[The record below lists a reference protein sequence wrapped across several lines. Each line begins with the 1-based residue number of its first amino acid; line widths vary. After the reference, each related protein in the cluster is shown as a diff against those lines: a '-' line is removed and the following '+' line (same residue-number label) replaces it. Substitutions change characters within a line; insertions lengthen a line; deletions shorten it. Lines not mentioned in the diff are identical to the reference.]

1 MVGLGR
7 FLRLFRAILTHFCR
21 LLKPTLPLPGPTP
34 NLQFADDSA
43 DISHTIRGTV
53 TY

>member
-1 MVGLGR
+1 
-7 FLRLFRAILTHFCR
+7 LTHFGR
-21 LLKPTLPLPGPTP
+21 LLKPTLNLQDPTP
-34 NLQFADDSA
+34 KLHSADDSA